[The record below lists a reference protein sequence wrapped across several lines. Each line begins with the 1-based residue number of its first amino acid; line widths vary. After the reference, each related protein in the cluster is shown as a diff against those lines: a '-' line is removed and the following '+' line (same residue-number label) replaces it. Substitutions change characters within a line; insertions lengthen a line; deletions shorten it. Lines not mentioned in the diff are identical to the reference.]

1 MSYLSQLANSNLK
14 KGHKIMKTKNVIIG
28 VLSLLIVALAITGGV
43 YFKDYEMKQATML
56 KLEQDRGNS
65 LAVKLFQRDSL
76 VNDYVETLSQIEKD
90 LLIIKEK
97 ENLLDVQ
104 SQDPELAQDK
114 KAKITE
120 DIQLIYSLI
129 EQNKKKIADLS
140 RKLKNSGVEIAS
152 LNEKV
157 RYLTS
162 AIEQRDSTMLAL
174 NEELGN
180 RDIMIADLNGQ
191 MGELETV
198 VATQEGVIA
207 EQVTEMN
214 KAYFTSG
221 NYKDL
226 AEKGIIVKDGG
237 FLGMGKTTSLQNAFS
252 NEYFERI
259 DITMTK
265 TIPVNAKKAE
275 LISEHPEGSYE
286 WIEDDELIANLVIND
301 PEEFWKISKYAV
313 LETK

>member
-1 MSYLSQLANSNLK
+1 
-14 KGHKIMKTKNVIIG
+14 MKTKNVIIG
-28 VLSLLIVALAITGGV
+28 VLVVLIAALAISGGV

-65 LAVKLFQRDSL
+65 LSVKLFQRDSL

-114 KAKITE
+114 KVKITE

-140 RKLKNSGVEIAS
+140 RKLKSSGVEIAA

-157 RYLTS
+157 RYLSTV
-162 AIEQRDSTMLAL
+162 IEQRDSTMLAM
-174 NEELGN
+174 NEELGQK
-180 RDIMIADLNGQ
+180 DVLIAGLNGK

-198 VATQEGVIA
+198 VTTQEGLIA
-207 EQVTEMN
+207 EQVTEIN

-221 NYKDL
+221 NFKDL
-226 AEKGIIVKDGG
+226 AEKGIISKDGG
-237 FLGMGKTTSLQNAFS
+237 FLGMGKTKSLQNAFS

-265 TIPVNAKKAE
+265 SIPVNAKKAE
-275 LISEHPEGSYE
+275 LITEHPEGSYE
-286 WIEDDELIANLVIND
+286 WVEQDELIANLVIND
-301 PEEFWKISKYAV
+301 PKEFWKISKYAV